1 MKCFRGGRRTSAWQ
15 AVTQLSHTSIRK
27 PGCKWFAWILH
38 PLGTRAAWEIN
49 HTRISTTP
57 VLKHWT
63 WKAVEFSCSV
73 FCIYLCTNAGLPM
86 RIKESCLCTMK
97 ILFQTKLNYFYL
109 GFWRLFFQALQV
121 VLFCWVLVFCFVLLF
136 FLSKHTLLCTLYPRQ
151 EQEGYSHGMTEILTQ
166 TRSARNLKRNISKIW
181 SPSLPFQNACMP
193 WISL

>member
-15 AVTQLSHTSIRK
+15 TVTQLSHTSIRK
-27 PGCKWFAWILH
+27 PDCKWFAWILH

-73 FCIYLCTNAGLPM
+73 FYICLCTNAGLPM
-86 RIKESCLCTMK
+86 RVKESCLCTMK

-121 VLFCWVLVFCFVLLF
+121 VLFCWILVFCFVLLF
-136 FLSKHTLLCTLYPRQ
+136 FNLNIPFFVLCTPGRSRRGTVMVWQKYWPKQ
-151 EQEGYSHGMTEILTQ
+151 EVPETSRETFLRSEVQVCHFE
-166 TRSARNLKRNISKIW
+166 TRVC
-181 SPSLPFQNACMP
+181 PE
-193 WISL
+193 